1 MKRIGIDIGSL
12 YVGGVV
18 LEDGRILDAR
28 YAEHGGKI
36 LETVEGILGLP
47 GYARFD
53 TLGVTG
59 SFPER
64 REGILDGSLALIEG
78 ARFLLPGCRN
88 VFAVGGQTF
97 SLLFF
102 DEEGA
107 YREHSINPPCA
118 SGTGSFI
125 EQQAER
131 LGLSSAELAARAAAY
146 RGKTPVIA
154 TRCAVFAKTDI
165 VHAMQ
170 EGYSLEAVCAG
181 LCEGIAR
188 NVADALVKG
197 RELREPVGF
206 IGGVSLNRA
215 IDRSLEKLLG
225 CAVRVPAHAEV
236 AGAVG
241 AALLG
246 DWKAFDPG
254 RIERG
259 GRERRTRAPL
269 AMSLSRYPDFSAHS
283 IREQDGVEIFLP
295 PGAPAAGDRA
305 DAAGR
310 EVDAGGAWLGID
322 IGSTST
328 KAVLLAAD
336 RQILGGFYT
345 ATAGRPIEA
354 VRQLLRAIDGTFAGL
369 VVLGAATTGSGR
381 QIVREL
387 FRADLAV
394 NEISAHARA
403 AVFLHPEADT
413 IIEIGGQDS
422 KLTLLRGGEVY
433 FSTMNYVCAAGT
445 GSFIEEQAR
454 RIEVNLADFSA
465 MAFGAEAPYT
475 SDRCTVYM
483 ERDLNALLAEGWSR
497 EALAAAVLHSVRDN
511 YLAKV
516 VNRTPL
522 GRRIVFQGA
531 TGRNRALV
539 AAFEQLLGQS
549 IHVSPYCHLTGAL
562 GAALIC
568 QEKLAAERRA
578 EGAGPA
584 GEAGGAGSAAAP
596 GGEPARAASSPFIR
610 QMEGFEVTEEIC
622 RRCANHCPL
631 TVAERSGRKSGW
643 GMKCGREYSRRRRAE
658 VRPSAPERRFGE
670 VFAAMMGAA
679 PGGEQ
684 VRAAGKGGSGGQ
696 EAEGA
701 ATGSRAARNGRAVVR
716 VGIPR
721 ALYNVGYAPL
731 WCDFLRRLGLAVEL
745 SDSRRETLEA
755 GKGLV
760 NSDFCAPMV
769 LAHGAVKQLLDRGCD
784 YLFYPAVVN
793 EKDPD
798 FDGEVLFKRK
808 TRDAYYCYYSQYLPT
823 IVNKLT
829 GLEAEPRL
837 ISPLVYLN
845 HRSLEENAAEI
856 HRALAAK
863 LPPETWG
870 STEEETREA
879 LRGAWEEFRRR
890 RKAWAATL
898 ESELAR
904 GDGRE
909 TGGGEDGSQPN
920 VLLLGRPYVLFD
932 PMMNLGLPALLEQE
946 GARLFWQEELDLE
959 GFQPV
964 YAGRYYERMHW
975 QYGKQILKAAEY
987 CARRPNLFAVYLT
1000 CFRCSPDSFL
1010 LSYVK
1015 DIMRRYG
1022 KPFLILQLD
1031 EHGSGVGYTT
1041 RIEAALTSF
1050 RNHLRAGQA
1059 PARPPQTRARND
1071 ALREGDTVLV
1081 PQVDPLT
1088 SGFWAAC
1095 FRRAG
1100 YRALLLDPDE
1110 KTLNTGYQFT
1120 NGGECL
1126 PLVSL
1131 IGGAIDK
1138 VREEGLDPGK
1148 TFFYLPTL
1156 CMACNFPGFPILSD
1170 LAFESAGLAGLRIGL
1185 INIMAPGDVLPQAL
1199 SIRILESNIVGGIL
1213 TKLFHRVLPYET
1225 RRGDAE
1231 AAFRASREAVI
1242 AAILG
1247 GGDLRAALAGAVER
1261 FGAVPRDESAGRK
1274 PRIGLLGDLYVK
1286 FNDLVNGRIQ
1296 DLVRELGGELVVPSW
1311 SEYPFHFYDADVRL
1325 YGDDPRHFRLLK
1337 TIEKRYE
1344 RQAGELL
1351 AGQEEP
1357 DFAECVRCLEE
1368 YGITHYLTGET
1379 SINVGRA
1386 LYLLRHR
1393 RVEAILHLNPM
1404 FCCPGVVS
1412 ASIYRKIQQDF
1423 GVPIIDIF
1431 YDGTGHPNRV
1441 LIPHLHYLREA
1452 GGRQRVR

>member
-1 MKRIGIDIGSL
+1 L
-12 YVGGVV
+12 
-18 LEDGRILDAR
+18 
-28 YAEHGGKI
+28 
-36 LETVEGILGLP
+36 
-47 GYARFD
+47 
-53 TLGVTG
+53 
-59 SFPER
+59 
-64 REGILDGSLALIEG
+64 
-78 ARFLLPGCRN
+78 
-88 VFAVGGQTF
+88 
-97 SLLFF
+97 
-102 DEEGA
+102 
-107 YREHSINPPCA
+107 
-118 SGTGSFI
+118 
-125 EQQAER
+125 
-131 LGLSSAELAARAAAY
+131 
-146 RGKTPVIA
+146 
-154 TRCAVFAKTDI
+154 
-165 VHAMQ
+165 
-170 EGYSLEAVCAG
+170 
-181 LCEGIAR
+181 
-188 NVADALVKG
+188 
-197 RELREPVGF
+197 
-206 IGGVSLNRA
+206 
-215 IDRSLEKLLG
+215 
-225 CAVRVPAHAEV
+225 
-236 AGAVG
+236 
-241 AALLG
+241 
-246 DWKAFDPG
+246 KAFDPG

-269 AMSLSRYPDFSAHS
+269 AMSLSRYPDFSAYS

-295 PGAPAAGDRA
+295 TEADRGPAPGEGEDAARRRDAPARGIRSRGGPHRQ
-305 DAAGR
+305 AASSPQ
-310 EVDAGGAWLGID
+310 GAWLGID

-328 KAVLLAAD
+328 KAVLIAPD
-336 RQILGGFYT
+336 RRILGGFYT

-354 VRQLLRAIDGTFAGL
+354 VRKLLRAIDGAFAGL
-369 VVLGAATTGSGR
+369 AILGAATTGSGR

-454 RIEVNLADFSA
+454 RIEVSLADFSDL
-465 MAFGAEAPYT
+465 AFGAEAPYT

-497 EALAAAVLHSVRDN
+497 EALAAAVLNSVRDN

-531 TGRNRALV
+531 TARNRALV
-539 AAFEQLLGQS
+539 AAFEQLLGQP

-568 QEKLAAERRA
+568 QEKLAVERRA
-578 EGAGPA
+578 ESAGPA
-584 GEAGGAGSAAAP
+584 GEAGGAGLAAAVP
-596 GGEPARAASSPFIR
+596 GGEPAKAAASPFIR

-631 TVAERSGRKSGW
+631 TVAERDGRKSGW
-643 GMKCGREYSRRRRAE
+643 GMKCGREYGRRRRAE
-658 VRPSAPERRFGE
+658 VRPSAAERRFGE
-670 VFAAMMGAA
+670 VFAGMMEAA
-679 PGGEQ
+679 PGGEPAG
-684 VRAAGKGGSGGQ
+684 AAGKGGSGGQ

-701 ATGSRAARNGRAVVR
+701 ATGSRAARNERAAIR
-716 VGIPR
+716 IGIPR

-731 WCDFLRRLGLAVEL
+731 WCDFLRRLGFRVDL

-769 LAHGAVKQLLDRGCD
+769 LAHGAAKQLLDRGCD

-798 FDGEVLFKRK
+798 FDGEMLFKRK

-837 ISPLVYLN
+837 ISPLVYFN

-879 LRGAWEEFRRR
+879 LRGASEEFRRR

-898 ESELAR
+898 ESELER
-904 GDGRE
+904 EDGGK
-909 TGGGEDGSQPN
+909 TGGGAGGEGGSRPN
-920 VLLLGRPYVLFD
+920 VLLLCRPYVLFN
-932 PMMNLGLPALLEQE
+932 PVMNLGLPALLEQE

-959 GFQPV
+959 GFQPI

-975 QYGKQILKAAEY
+975 QYGQQILKAAEY

-1015 DIMRRYG
+1015 DIVRRYG

-1031 EHGSGVGYTT
+1031 EHGSGVGYAT
-1041 RIEAALTSF
+1041 RIEAALESF
-1050 RNHLRAGQA
+1050 RNHLHAGKV
-1059 PARPPQTRARND
+1059 PARPLPTRARND

-1081 PQVDPLT
+1081 PQVDPVT
-1088 SGFWAAC
+1088 SSFWAAC

-1100 YRALLLDPDE
+1100 YDARLLDPDE

-1138 VREEGLDPGK
+1138 VREEGLDPAK

-1156 CMACNFPGFPILSD
+1156 CLACNFPSFPILSD
-1170 LAFESAGLAGLRIGL
+1170 LAFESAGLEGLKIGL

-1213 TKLFHRVLPYET
+1213 TKLFHRVLPYEV
-1225 RRGDAE
+1225 RRGDAGE
-1231 AAFRASREAVI
+1231 AFRRSGEAVI

-1247 GGDLRAALAGAVER
+1247 GGDLRSALAEAVER
-1261 FGAVPRDESAGRK
+1261 FRAVPRDESGGRR

-1368 YGITHYLTGET
+1368 YGVTHYLTGET

-1386 LYLLRHR
+1386 LYLIRHR
-1393 RVEAILHLNPM
+1393 LVEAILHLNPM

-1431 YDGTGHPNRV
+1431 YDGTGNPNRV
-1441 LIPHLHYLREA
+1441 LIPHLHYLQEAGGSRAAGEA
-1452 GGRQRVR
+1452 GGRRGRQQERTPASTARDSRRLDRRRRAGGADEGPSLLASGPAPGYTKGKGSL

>member
-1 MKRIGIDIGSL
+1 MRRIGIDIGSL
-12 YVGGVV
+12 YVGGAV
-18 LEDGRILDAR
+18 LEDGRVIDTR
-28 YAEHGGKI
+28 YVEHGGRI
-36 LETVEGILGLP
+36 REAVGGILGLP
-47 GYARFD
+47 DFRRFD
-53 TLGVTG
+53 RLGVTG

-64 REGILDGSLALIEG
+64 REGVIDGSLALIEG

-97 SLLFF
+97 FLIFF
-102 DEEGA
+102 DQDGA
-107 YREHSINPPCA
+107 YREHSVNPPCA
-118 SGTGSFI
+118 AGTGSFI

-131 LGLSSAELAARAAAY
+131 LGLTAAELAARAESIFAAS

-170 EGYSLEAVCAG
+170 EGWSLEAVCAG

-197 RELREPVGF
+197 RELAEPVGF
-206 IGGVSLNRA
+206 LGGVALNRA
-215 IDRSLEKLLG
+215 IARSLEEVLG
-225 CAVRVPAHAEV
+225 RAVRVPAHAEA

-246 DWKAFDPG
+246 ELQAFDPG
-254 RIERG
+254 LIERG
-259 GRERRTRAPL
+259 GRQRRTRAPL
-269 AMSLSRYPDFSAHS
+269 AMRLSRYPDFAAYA
-283 IREQDGVEIFLP
+283 IRMRDDVEIFAAGGGSDA
-295 PGAPAAGDRA
+295 PGAVSSAKLQAPSS
-305 DAAGR
+305 
-310 EVDAGGAWLGID
+310 VQGAWLGID

-328 KAVLLAAD
+328 KAVLITPD

-354 VRQLLRAIDGTFAGL
+354 VRKLLRAMDGAFAGL
-369 VVLGAATTGSGR
+369 EIVGAATTGSGR

-403 AVFLHPEADT
+403 AVLLHPQVDT

-422 KLTLLRGGEVY
+422 KLTLLRDGEVY

-454 RIEVNLADFSA
+454 RLEVSLADFSD
-465 MAFGAEAPYT
+465 MAFGAQAPYT

-522 GRRIVFQGA
+522 GRQIVFQGA
-531 TGRNRALV
+531 TARNRALV
-539 AAFEQLLGQS
+539 AAFEQLLGQP
-549 IHVSPYCHLTGAL
+549 IHVSPWCHLAGAL
-562 GAALIC
+562 GAALLC
-568 QEKLAAERRA
+568 REQLGRE
-578 EGAGPA
+578 PW
-584 GEAGGAGSAAAP
+584 AGGAGAADAVP
-596 GGEPARAASSPFIR
+596 VAASPFIR

-622 RRCANHCPL
+622 RRCANHCLL
-631 TVAERSGRKSGW
+631 TVAERGGRKSGW
-643 GMKCGREYSRRRRAE
+643 GMKCGREYGQRRRTE
-658 VRPSAPERRFGE
+658 LKPSAPERRFEE
-670 VFAAMMGAA
+670 VFAEGSVSGGTAAAAA
-679 PGGEQ
+679 PDSRSA
-684 VRAAGKGGSGGQ
+684 RAAI
-696 EAEGA
+696 
-701 ATGSRAARNGRAVVR
+701 RI
-716 VGIPR
+716 GIPR

-731 WCDFLRRLGLAVEL
+731 WSAFLRRLGFTVEL
-745 SDSRRETLEA
+745 SDSRREILEE

-769 LAHGAVKQLLDRGCD
+769 LAHGAVRQLLDRGCD

-793 EKDPD
+793 EQDPD
-798 FDGEVLFKRK
+798 FDGEKLFKRK

-823 IVNKLT
+823 IVAKLT

-837 ISPLVYLN
+837 ISPLLYFN

-856 HRALAAK
+856 RRALAGK
-863 LPPETWG
+863 LAPPG
-870 STEEETREA
+870 AGPSEEETREA

-890 RKAWAATL
+890 RQAWAATL
-898 ESELAR
+898 ERELAR
-904 GDGRE
+904 GA
-909 TGGGEDGSQPN
+909 GGEDGRPN

-932 PMMNLGLPALLEQE
+932 PVMNLGLPALLEQE
-946 GARLFWQEELDLE
+946 GAQGAPGARLFWQEEIDLKD
-959 GFQPV
+959 FRPV

-975 QYGKQILKAAEY
+975 QYGQQILKAAEY
-987 CARRPNLFAVYLT
+987 CARQPNLFAVYLT

-1041 RIEAALTSF
+1041 RIEAALQSF
-1050 RNHLRAGQA
+1050 RNHLRARKA

-1081 PQVDPLT
+1081 PQVDSLV

-1100 YRALLLDPDE
+1100 YEARLLDPDE

-1138 VREEGLDPGK
+1138 VREEGLDPAR

-1156 CMACNFPGFPILSD
+1156 CMACNFPNFPILSD
-1170 LAFESAGLAGLRIGL
+1170 LAFESAGLAGLKIGL
-1185 INIMAPGDVLPQAL
+1185 INIMAPGEILPQSL

-1213 TKLFHRVLPYET
+1213 TKLFHRVLPYEL
-1225 RRGDAE
+1225 RRGDAAE
-1231 AAFRASREAVI
+1231 AFRHSREAVTT
-1242 AAILG
+1242 AILE
-1247 GGDLRAALAGAVER
+1247 GGDLRNALAGAVER
-1261 FGAVPRDESAGRK
+1261 FRAIPRDESAGRR

-1344 RQAGELL
+1344 RQAAELL
-1351 AGQEEP
+1351 EGQEEP

-1386 LYLLRHR
+1386 LYLIRHR
-1393 RVEAILHLNPM
+1393 LVEAILHLNPM

-1431 YDGTGHPNRV
+1431 YDGTGNPNRV
-1441 LIPHLHYLREA
+1441 LIPHLHYLREK
-1452 GGRQRVR
+1452 G